1 MVFSFIYHS
10 CVHRS
15 VFFIFACMA
24 GIYVHIPLCG
34 SRCYYCDFYSSTYHG
49 NKEDLLKSICKEL
62 TTRKEYL
69 KGESIRTIYFG
80 GGTPSQLRVMEI
92 ESILQVIKEN
102 YDCCV
107 EEITLEAN
115 PEDLSLDYLQAL
127 KDCGVNRLSLGVQS
141 FKPGDLQAINRRHTV
156 AKAIESVKMAQQCG
170 FDNISID
177 LIYGLP
183 NQTLQDWQYNL
194 QQAVELRV
202 QHISAYSLTFEEGTM
217 LTKMRDRGEIK
228 EADEELSFEMFK
240 LLRHTLSQKG
250 YVPYEI
256 SNFALPGYE
265 SKHNSS
271 YWNYVPYL
279 GVGPSAHSFDGQS
292 RRWNIANSRLYISKM
307 AAVDTY
313 YNIETLDTF
322 TRYNEYV
329 MTGLRKKEGV
339 DIAVLETLFE
349 KDLKEY
355 FLRMIDTYIKEGKV
369 IKDGQHYYLS
379 EEGIFVS
386 DYIIEELFWVE

>member
-1 MVFSFIYHS
+1 
-10 CVHRS
+10 
-15 VFFIFACMA
+15 MA

-49 NKEDLLKSICKEL
+49 NKGDLLQSIRKEL
-62 TTRKEYL
+62 IDRKEYL
-69 KGESIRTIYFG
+69 KGEAIRTIYFG
-80 GGTPSQLRVMEI
+80 GGTPSQLSVMEI
-92 ESILQVIKEN
+92 KSILQVIEQT

-127 KDCGVNRLSLGVQS
+127 KECGVNRLSLGVQS
-141 FKPGDLQAINRRHTV
+141 FNPGDLLTINRRHTV
-156 AKAIESVKMAQQCG
+156 TKAIESVRMAQQCG

-183 NQTLQDWQYNL
+183 NQTLNDWLYNL
-194 QQAVELRV
+194 QQAVELGV

-217 LTKMRDRGEIK
+217 LTKMRDRGEIM

-240 LLRHTLSQKG
+240 LLRQTLSENG

-307 AAVDTY
+307 ADGDSY
-313 YNIETLDTF
+313 HNMEMLDNF

-339 DIAVLETLFE
+339 DIAVLETLFG
-349 KDLKEY
+349 KDLKDY
-355 FLRMIDTYIKEGKV
+355 FLRMIAPYVKEQKV
-369 IKDGQHYYLS
+369 IKEESRYALS
-379 EEGIFVS
+379 EEGIFIS
-386 DYIIEELFWVE
+386 DYIIEELLWVE

>member
-1 MVFSFIYHS
+1 
-10 CVHRS
+10 
-15 VFFIFACMA
+15 MA
-24 GIYVHIPLCG
+24 GLYLHIPFCE
-34 SRCYYCDFYSSTYHG
+34 SRCYYCDFYSSTYKG
-49 NKEDLLKSICKEL
+49 NRSLLLTSIEKEL
-62 TTRKEYL
+62 ADRKHYL
-69 KGESIRTIYFG
+69 KEPVRTIYLG
-80 GGTPSQLRVMEI
+80 GGTPSQLTLE
-92 ESILQVIKEN
+92 ELSTLLQTVYDN
-102 YDCCV
+102 YDCAV
-107 EEITLEAN
+107 EELTMEVN
-115 PEDLSLDYLQAL
+115 PEDLSADYLEGL
-127 KDCGVNRLSLGVQS
+127 KSLSVSRLSIGIQS
-141 FKPGDLQAINRRHTV
+141 FNDADLKQINRRHT
-156 AKAIESVKMAQQCG
+156 AQKAIETVRLAQQIG

-183 NQTLQDWQYNL
+183 QQTLTGWKVNI
-194 QQAVELRV
+194 QQAIDLNV

-217 LTKMRDRGEIK
+217 LTKMRDRGEIQ

-240 LLRHTLSQKG
+240 LLRHMLSENG

-307 AAVDTY
+307 AEGDTY
-313 YNIETLDTF
+313 YNTETLDNF

-339 DIAVLETLFE
+339 DIAVLENLFG
-349 KDLKEY
+349 KDLKDY

-369 IKDGQHYYLS
+369 IKEGQHYYLS
-379 EEGIFVS
+379 EEGIFIS
-386 DYIIEELFWVE
+386 DYIIEELFWME

>member
-1 MVFSFIYHS
+1 
-10 CVHRS
+10 
-15 VFFIFACMA
+15 MA
-24 GIYVHIPLCG
+24 GLYLHIPFCE
-34 SRCYYCDFYSSTYHG
+34 SRCYYCDFYSSTYKG
-49 NKEDLLKSICKEL
+49 NRSLLLSSIEKEL
-62 TTRKEYL
+62 ADRKHYL
-69 KGESIRTIYFG
+69 KEPVRTIYLG
-80 GGTPSQLRVMEI
+80 GGTPSQLTLE
-92 ESILQVIKEN
+92 ELSTLLQTVYDN
-102 YDCCV
+102 YDCAV
-107 EEITLEAN
+107 EELTMEVN
-115 PEDLSLDYLQAL
+115 PEDLSADYLEGL
-127 KDCGVNRLSLGVQS
+127 KSLGVSRLSIGIQS
-141 FKPGDLQAINRRHTV
+141 FNDADLKRINRRHT
-156 AKAIESVKMAQQCG
+156 AQKAIEMVRLAQQIG

-183 NQTLQDWQYNL
+183 QQTLPGWKVNI
-194 QQAVELRV
+194 QQAIDLNV

-217 LTKMRDRGEIK
+217 LTKMRDRGEVK

-240 LLRHTLSQKG
+240 LLRQTLSENG

-307 AAVDTY
+307 AEGDTY
-313 YNIETLDTF
+313 YNMETLDNF

-339 DIAVLETLFE
+339 DIAVLENLFG
-349 KDLKEY
+349 KDLKDY

-369 IKDGQHYYLS
+369 IKEEQHYYLS
-379 EEGIFVS
+379 EEGIFIS
-386 DYIIEELFWVE
+386 DYIIEELFWME

>member
-1 MVFSFIYHS
+1 
-10 CVHRS
+10 
-15 VFFIFACMA
+15 MA
-24 GIYVHIPLCG
+24 GLYLHIPFCE
-34 SRCYYCDFYSSTYHG
+34 SRCYYCDFYSSTYKG
-49 NKEDLLKSICKEL
+49 NRSLLLTSIEKEL
-62 TTRKEYL
+62 ADRKHYL
-69 KGESIRTIYFG
+69 KEPVRTIYLG
-80 GGTPSQLRVMEI
+80 GGTPSQLTLE
-92 ESILQVIKEN
+92 ELSTLLQTVYDN
-102 YDCCV
+102 YDCAV
-107 EEITLEAN
+107 EELTMEVN
-115 PEDLSLDYLQAL
+115 PEDLSADYLEGL
-127 KDCGVNRLSLGVQS
+127 KSLGVSRLSIGIQS
-141 FKPGDLQAINRRHTV
+141 FNDADLKRINRRHT
-156 AKAIESVKMAQQCG
+156 AQKAIEMVRLAQQIG

-183 NQTLQDWQYNL
+183 QQTLTGWKVNI
-194 QQAVELRV
+194 QQAIDLNV

-217 LTKMRDRGEIK
+217 LTKMRDRGEIM

-240 LLRHTLSQKG
+240 LLRQTLSENG

-279 GVGPSAHSFDGQS
+279 GVGPSAHSFDGKS

-307 AAVDTY
+307 ADGDTY
-313 YNIETLDTF
+313 YNMEMLDNF

-339 DIAVLETLFE
+339 DIAVLENLFG
-349 KDLKEY
+349 KDLKDY

-369 IKDGQHYYLS
+369 IKEEQHYYLS
-379 EEGIFVS
+379 EEGIFIS
-386 DYIIEELFWVE
+386 DYIIEELFWME

>member
-1 MVFSFIYHS
+1 
-10 CVHRS
+10 
-15 VFFIFACMA
+15 MA
-24 GIYVHIPLCG
+24 GLYLHIPFCE
-34 SRCYYCDFYSSTYHG
+34 SRCYYCDFYSSTYKG
-49 NKEDLLKSICKEL
+49 NRTLLLTSIEKEL
-62 TTRKEYL
+62 VDRKHYL
-69 KGESIRTIYFG
+69 KEPVRTIYLG
-80 GGTPSQLRVMEI
+80 GGTPSQLTLE
-92 ESILQVIKEN
+92 ELSTLLQTVYDN
-102 YDCCV
+102 YDCAV
-107 EEITLEAN
+107 EELTMEVN
-115 PEDLSLDYLQAL
+115 PEDLSADYLKGL
-127 KDCGVNRLSLGVQS
+127 KSFGISRLSIGIQS
-141 FKPGDLQAINRRHTV
+141 FNDADLKRINRRHT
-156 AKAIESVKMAQQCG
+156 AQKAIEMVRLAQQIG

-183 NQTLQDWQYNL
+183 QQTLSGWKENI
-194 QQAVELRV
+194 QQAIDLNV

-240 LLRHTLSQKG
+240 LLRQTLSENG

-307 AAVDTY
+307 AEGDTY
-313 YNIETLDTF
+313 YNMETLDNF

-339 DIAVLETLFE
+339 NIAVLENLFG
-349 KDLKEY
+349 KDLKDY
-355 FLRMIDTYIKEGKV
+355 FLRMIDTYKKEGKV
-369 IKDGQHYYLS
+369 IKEGQHYYLS
-379 EEGIFVS
+379 EEGIFIS
-386 DYIIEELFWVE
+386 DYIIEELFWMG

>member
-1 MVFSFIYHS
+1 
-10 CVHRS
+10 
-15 VFFIFACMA
+15 MA
-24 GIYVHIPLCG
+24 GLYLHIPFCE
-34 SRCYYCDFYSSTYHG
+34 SRCYYCDFYSSTYKG
-49 NKEDLLKSICKEL
+49 NRSLLLTSIEKEL
-62 TTRKEYL
+62 VDRKHYL
-69 KGESIRTIYFG
+69 KELVRTIYLG
-80 GGTPSQLRVMEI
+80 GGTPSQLTLE
-92 ESILQVIKEN
+92 ELSTLLQTVYDN
-102 YDCCV
+102 YDCAV
-107 EEITLEAN
+107 EELTMEVN
-115 PEDLSLDYLQAL
+115 PEDLSADYLEGL
-127 KDCGVNRLSLGVQS
+127 KSLGVSRLSIGIQS
-141 FKPGDLQAINRRHTV
+141 FNDADLKQINRRHT
-156 AKAIESVKMAQQCG
+156 AQKAIEMVRLAQQIG

-183 NQTLQDWQYNL
+183 QQTLTGWKVNI
-194 QQAVELRV
+194 QQAIDLNV

-217 LTKMRDRGEIK
+217 LTKMRDRGEIQ

-240 LLRHTLSQKG
+240 LLRHTLSENG

-292 RRWNIANSRLYISKM
+292 RRWNVANSRLYISKM
-307 AAVDTY
+307 AEGDTY
-313 YNIETLDTF
+313 YNTETLDNF

-339 DIAVLETLFE
+339 DIAVLENLFG
-349 KDLKEY
+349 KDLKDY

-369 IKDGQHYYLS
+369 IKEGQHYYLS
-379 EEGIFVS
+379 EEGIFIS
-386 DYIIEELFWVE
+386 DYIIEELFWME

>member
-1 MVFSFIYHS
+1 
-10 CVHRS
+10 
-15 VFFIFACMA
+15 MA
-24 GIYVHIPLCG
+24 GLYLHIPFCE
-34 SRCYYCDFYSSTYHG
+34 SRCYYCDFYSSTFKG
-49 NKEDLLKSICKEL
+49 NRDLLLSSIQKEL
-62 TTRKEYL
+62 RERRQYIT
-69 KGESIRTIYFG
+69 GSVRTIYFG
-80 GGTPSQLRVMEI
+80 GGTPSQLTTEEI
-92 ESILQVIKEN
+92 SSLLQTIFDN
-102 YDCCV
+102 YDCRV
-107 EEITLEAN
+107 EELTLEAN
-115 PEDLSLDYLQAL
+115 PEDLAADYLQAL
-127 KDCGVNRLSLGVQS
+127 KSLGVNRLSIGVQS
-141 FKPGDLQAINRRHTV
+141 FDDEDLKRINRRHT
-156 AKAIESVKMAQQCG
+156 AQKAIEAVQLAQQIG

-183 NQTLQDWQYNL
+183 QQTLMGWKKNI
-194 QQAVELRV
+194 QQAIDLNV

-217 LTKMRDRGEIK
+217 LTKMRDRGEIM

-240 LLRHTLSQKG
+240 LLRQTLSENG

-307 AAVDTY
+307 ADGDTY
-313 YNIETLDTF
+313 YNMEMLDNF

-339 DIAVLETLFE
+339 DIAVLENLFG
-349 KDLKEY
+349 KDLRDY
-355 FLRMIDTYIKEGKV
+355 FLRMIDAYIKEEKV
-369 IKDGQHYYLS
+369 IKEGQHYYFS
-379 EEGIFVS
+379 EDGIFIS
-386 DYIIEELFWVE
+386 DYIIEELFWME

>member
-1 MVFSFIYHS
+1 
-10 CVHRS
+10 
-15 VFFIFACMA
+15 MA
-24 GIYVHIPLCG
+24 GLYLHIPFCE
-34 SRCYYCDFYSSTYHG
+34 SRCYYCDFYSSTYKG
-49 NKEDLLKSICKEL
+49 NRSLLLTSIEKEL
-62 TTRKEYL
+62 VDCKHYL
-69 KGESIRTIYFG
+69 KEPVRTIYLG
-80 GGTPSQLRVMEI
+80 GGTPSQLTLE
-92 ESILQVIKEN
+92 ELSTLLQTVYDN
-102 YDCCV
+102 YDCAV
-107 EEITLEAN
+107 EELTMEVN
-115 PEDLSLDYLQAL
+115 PEDLSADYLEGL
-127 KDCGVNRLSLGVQS
+127 KSLGVSRLSIGIQS
-141 FKPGDLQAINRRHTV
+141 FNDADLKRINRRHT
-156 AKAIESVKMAQQCG
+156 AQKAIEMVRLAQQIG

-183 NQTLQDWQYNL
+183 QQTLTGWKVNI
-194 QQAVELRV
+194 QQAIDLNV

-217 LTKMRDRGEIK
+217 LTKMRDRGEVK

-240 LLRHTLSQKG
+240 LLRQTLSENG

-307 AAVDTY
+307 AEGDTY
-313 YNIETLDTF
+313 YNTETLDNF

-339 DIAVLETLFE
+339 DIAVLENLFG
-349 KDLKEY
+349 KDLKDY

-369 IKDGQHYYLS
+369 IKEEQHYYLS
-379 EEGIFVS
+379 EEGIFIS
-386 DYIIEELFWVE
+386 DYIIEELFGVE

>member
-1 MVFSFIYHS
+1 
-10 CVHRS
+10 
-15 VFFIFACMA
+15 MA

-49 NKEDLLKSICKEL
+49 NKGDLLQSIRKEL
-62 TTRKEYL
+62 IDRKEYL
-69 KGESIRTIYFG
+69 KGEAIRTIYFG
-80 GGTPSQLRVMEI
+80 GGTPSQLSVMEI
-92 ESILQVIKEN
+92 KSILQVIEQT

-127 KDCGVNRLSLGVQS
+127 KECGVNRLSLGVQS
-141 FKPGDLQAINRRHTV
+141 FNPGDLLTINRRHTV
-156 AKAIESVKMAQQCG
+156 TKAIESVRMAQQCG

-183 NQTLQDWQYNL
+183 NQTLNDWLYNL
-194 QQAVELRV
+194 QQAVELGV

-217 LTKMRDRGEIK
+217 LTKMRDRGEIM

-240 LLRHTLSQKG
+240 LLRQTLSENG

-307 AAVDTY
+307 ADGDSY
-313 YNIETLDTF
+313 YNMEMLDNF

-339 DIAVLETLFE
+339 DIAVLETLFG
-349 KDLKEY
+349 KDLKDY
-355 FLRMIDTYIKEGKV
+355 FLRMIAPYVKEQKV
-369 IKDGQHYYLS
+369 IKEESRYALS
-379 EEGIFVS
+379 EEGIFIS
-386 DYIIEELFWVE
+386 DYIIEELLWVE

>member
-1 MVFSFIYHS
+1 
-10 CVHRS
+10 
-15 VFFIFACMA
+15 MA
-24 GIYVHIPLCG
+24 GLYLHIPFCE
-34 SRCYYCDFYSSTYHG
+34 SRCYYCDFYSSTYKG
-49 NKEDLLKSICKEL
+49 NRSLLLTSIEKEL
-62 TTRKEYL
+62 ADRKHYL
-69 KGESIRTIYFG
+69 KEPVRTIYLG
-80 GGTPSQLRVMEI
+80 GGTPSQLTLE
-92 ESILQVIKEN
+92 ELSTLLQTVYDN
-102 YDCCV
+102 YDCAV
-107 EEITLEAN
+107 EELTMEVN
-115 PEDLSLDYLQAL
+115 PEDLSADYLEGL
-127 KDCGVNRLSLGVQS
+127 KSLGVSRLSIGIQS
-141 FKPGDLQAINRRHTV
+141 FNDADLKRINRRHT
-156 AKAIESVKMAQQCG
+156 AQKAIEMVRLAQQIG

-183 NQTLQDWQYNL
+183 QQTLTGWKVNI
-194 QQAVELRV
+194 QQAIDLNV

-217 LTKMRDRGEIK
+217 LTKMRDRGEIV

-240 LLRHTLSQKG
+240 MLRQTLSENG

-256 SNFALPGYE
+256 SNFAHPGYE

-307 AAVDTY
+307 AEGDTY
-313 YNIETLDTF
+313 YNMEMLDNF

-339 DIAVLETLFE
+339 DIAVLENLFG
-349 KDLKEY
+349 KDLKDY

-369 IKDGQHYYLS
+369 IKEEQHYYLS
-379 EEGIFVS
+379 EEGIFIS
-386 DYIIEELFWVE
+386 DYIIEELFWME

>member
-1 MVFSFIYHS
+1 
-10 CVHRS
+10 
-15 VFFIFACMA
+15 MA

-49 NKEDLLKSICKEL
+49 NKEDLLQSIRKEL
-62 TTRKEYL
+62 IDRKEYL
-69 KGESIRTIYFG
+69 KGEAIRTIYFG
-80 GGTPSQLRVMEI
+80 GGTPSQLSVMEI
-92 ESILQVIKEN
+92 KSILQVIEQT

-127 KDCGVNRLSLGVQS
+127 KECGVNRLSLGVQS
-141 FKPGDLQAINRRHTV
+141 FNPGDLQTINRRHTV
-156 AKAIESVKMAQQCG
+156 TKAIESVRMAQQCG

-183 NQTLQDWQYNL
+183 NQTLNDWLYNL
-194 QQAVELRV
+194 QQAVELGV

-217 LTKMRDRGEIK
+217 LTKMRDRGEIM

-240 LLRHTLSQKG
+240 LLRQTLSENG

-307 AAVDTY
+307 ADGDTY
-313 YNIETLDTF
+313 YNMEMLDNF

-339 DIAVLETLFE
+339 DIAVLETLFG
-349 KDLKEY
+349 KDLRDY
-355 FLRMIDTYIKEGKV
+355 FLRMIAPYVKEQKV
-369 IKDGQHYYLS
+369 IKEESRYALS
-379 EEGIFVS
+379 EEGIFIS
-386 DYIIEELFWVE
+386 DYIIEELLWVE

>member
-1 MVFSFIYHS
+1 
-10 CVHRS
+10 
-15 VFFIFACMA
+15 MA

-49 NKEDLLKSICKEL
+49 NKGDLLQSIRKEL
-62 TTRKEYL
+62 IDRKEYL
-69 KGESIRTIYFG
+69 KGEAIRTIYFG
-80 GGTPSQLRVMEI
+80 GGTPSQLSVMEI
-92 ESILQVIKEN
+92 KSILQVIEQT

-127 KDCGVNRLSLGVQS
+127 KECGVNRLSLGVQS
-141 FKPGDLQAINRRHTV
+141 FNPGDLLTINRRHTV
-156 AKAIESVKMAQQCG
+156 TKAIESVRMAQQCG

-183 NQTLQDWQYNL
+183 NQTLNDWLYNL
-194 QQAVELRV
+194 QQAVELGV

-217 LTKMRDRGEIK
+217 LTKMRDRGEIM

-240 LLRHTLSQKG
+240 LLRQTLSENG

-292 RRWNIANSRLYISKM
+292 RRWNIANRRLYISKM
-307 AAVDTY
+307 ADGDSY
-313 YNIETLDTF
+313 YNMEMLDNF

-339 DIAVLETLFE
+339 DIAVLETLFG
-349 KDLKEY
+349 KDLKDY
-355 FLRMIDTYIKEGKV
+355 FLRMIAPYVKEQKV
-369 IKDGQHYYLS
+369 IKEESRYALS
-379 EEGIFVS
+379 EEGIFIS
-386 DYIIEELFWVE
+386 DYIIEELLWVE